1 MAFIVTYK
9 KMSRSSVHYAPYF
22 EEVKQMTR
30 GRGYKVR
37 IGVDRVWVEHR
48 ASFRPRTIRLLCI
61 GYLAYYLLPGVRP
74 NIFSALRSHD
84 LAWIAFTF
92 LLFQLPLVPLIGL
105 FFFASGE
112 VMRCDAEELRFAR
125 RRTFW
130 PWRRFTLPA
139 REIRELHFAF
149 NLGGRARTFNAL
161 LFQHR
166 GRTYY
171 MLEDLDV
178 ASANQVLSTLSKM
191 GIDAYTDTT
200 QMPTYKLRLRSDL
213 P

>member
-1 MAFIVTYK
+1 M
-9 KMSRSSVHYAPYF
+9 
-22 EEVKQMTR
+22 
-30 GRGYKVR
+30 
-37 IGVDRVWVEHR
+37 DRVWVEHR
-48 ASFRPRTIRLLCI
+48 ASFRPRTIVLLCI
-61 GYLAYYLLPGVRP
+61 GYLAYCLLPGIRP
-74 NIFSALRSHD
+74 LLFSVLRSHD
-84 LAWIAFTF
+84 LAAIAFMF
-92 LLFQLPLVPLIGL
+92 LLLQLPLVPLMGV

-130 PWRRFTLPA
+130 RWRRFTLPA

-178 ASANQVLSTLSKM
+178 VSANRVLSALSKM
-191 GIDAYTDTT
+191 GVDAYADAT
-200 QMPTYKLRLRSDL
+200 QMPSYKLRLRSDL

>member
-1 MAFIVTYK
+1 M
-9 KMSRSSVHYAPYF
+9 
-22 EEVKQMTR
+22 
-30 GRGYKVR
+30 
-37 IGVDRVWVEHR
+37 DRVLVEHR
-48 ASFRPRTIRLLCI
+48 ASFRPRTIVFLCI
-61 GYLAYYLLPGVRP
+61 AYLAYYLLPGIRP
-74 NIFSALRSHD
+74 LIVDALRSHD
-84 LAWIAFTF
+84 LVSIAFM
-92 LLFQLPLVPLIGL
+92 LLLLQLPLVTPFLCI

-130 PWRRFTLPA
+130 RWRRFTLPA

-149 NLGGRARTFNAL
+149 GLGGRARNFNAL

-178 ASANQVLSTLSKM
+178 ASADRVLSTLSKI
-191 GIDAYTDTT
+191 GVDAYTDKT